1 VDVTFFRKLGAFK
14 KLSTFEKWSA
24 HRVIR
29 RKFLSSTCL
38 MEKVQN
44 SAIQMSF
51 YQVGITFVARFIG
64 REWFA
69 CDLTEKAEA
78 LECRFHK

>member
-1 VDVTFFRKLGAFK
+1 
-14 KLSTFEKWSA
+14 
-24 HRVIR
+24 
-29 RKFLSSTCL
+29 

-69 CDLTEKAEA
+69 CDLIEKAES
-78 LECRFHK
+78 LECRFHKFQARFLGEIQAVSRINDCANNGGIFDFLRF